1 MTVDFITKLLL
12 VAGKDVI
19 FMVCDS
25 LLKIAYFVATTEEI
39 TAEELVRLF
48 RDNVWK
54 LHGLP
59 ESVISNRELQF
70 VTELTKELNR
80 MLEIKM
86 RLSMV
91 FHPQMD
97 GQIEWMNQELEQYL
111 QFFTEYRQRDWLE
124 WLAMAE
130 FAVNNKVHIV
140 TKVLP
145 FMAIY
150 GREL

>member
-25 LLKIAYFVATTEEI
+25 LLKIAYFVATTEKI